1 MLINKVA
8 HDLWRQKRK
17 LVLALLF
24 VDEDI
29 EAKRNRTVWT
39 RSWIKRRNERGAF
52 HQVVQETLTEDE
64 PAFQNYFRKT
74 TSLTTAAKSSSAR
87 VLHCGMEPT

>member
-1 MLINKVA
+1 MA
-8 HDLWRQKRK
+8 QELWRRKRK

-24 VDEDI
+24 ADEDI

-52 HQVVQETLTEDE
+52 HQVVQEMLTEDE
-64 PAFQNYFRKT
+64 LAFQNYFRINKEKFFELVR
-74 TSLTTAAKSSSAR
+74 SLRPTISNDFHRLPSSR
-87 VLHCGMEPT
+87 

>member
-1 MLINKVA
+1 MA
-8 HDLWRQKRK
+8 HELWRRKRK

-24 VDEDI
+24 ADEDI

-52 HQVVQETLTEDE
+52 HQVVQEMFTEDE
-64 PAFQNYFRKT
+64 LAFQNYFRINKEKFFELVR
-74 TSLTTAAKSSSAR
+74 SLRPTISNDFHRLPSSR
-87 VLHCGMEPT
+87 